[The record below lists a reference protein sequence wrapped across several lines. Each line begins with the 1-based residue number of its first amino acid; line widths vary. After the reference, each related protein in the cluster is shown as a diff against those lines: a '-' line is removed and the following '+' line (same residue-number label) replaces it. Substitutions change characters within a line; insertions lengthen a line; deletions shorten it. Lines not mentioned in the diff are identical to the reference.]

1 MRVLPDV
8 SNGVTYLKALP
19 PLPSCLP
26 TDSPEAEEFITGV
39 GKEKAENHRSKRNNQ
54 VCFNVFQLLQWP
66 ATLFRYNFERF
77 FESKNILIKGS
88 SSTSNSNSSAVK
100 GTRVCLMPS
109 PKLIFLS
116 NFFRV
121 FGFQTF
127 LISFVSFIAVSPSR
141 NNCLTRLFTSP
152 SSRSTYITHKRNPE
166 VH

>member
-1 MRVLPDV
+1 M
-8 SNGVTYLKALP
+8 YF
-19 PLPSCLP
+19 SCFSGRP
-26 TDSPEAEEFITGV
+26 
-39 GKEKAENHRSKRNNQ
+39 
-54 VCFNVFQLLQWP
+54 
-66 ATLFRYNFERF
+66 LFRYNFERF
-77 FESKNILIKGS
+77 FDGKNILIKGS
-88 SSTSNSNSSAVK
+88 NSSNSNSSAVK
-100 GTRVCLMPS
+100 GTRVCLMSS

-166 VH
+166 VHWERWRVGRLEWNKSLRKDLSRRCVGLNMFSAFLFVN

>member
-54 VCFNVFQLLQWP
+54 VCYNVFQLLQWP
-66 ATLFRYNFERF
+66 SVRYNFQRF
-77 FESKNILIKGS
+77 LDGKNILIKGS
-88 SSTSNSNSSAVK
+88 NSSNSSAVK
-100 GTRVCLMPS
+100 GTRVCLMSS